1 MITVGS
7 ADAETSGKV
16 RHAAPLSRPLGGRP
30 CTCAESSAREGLEL
44 GPSNIC
50 QALTTCQAQCEV
62 PDSELFTCN

>member
-30 CTCAESSAREGLEL
+30 CTCAENSAREGLEL
-44 GPSNIC
+44 GSI
-50 QALTTCQAQCEV
+50 QRLSSTYYV
-62 PDSELFTCN
+62 PGTVRGP